1 MARRSGS
8 PSLLPLLRSETQAG
22 LLERLILHP
31 GDAYTVADLAAH
43 LRVTDLSVRR
53 ELHRMVDAG
62 IAERE
67 LVGRQQ
73 VFRASI
79 ESPLFEP
86 LRELLERSVGA
97 ETLIRDV
104 LERTDGIESA
114 AIFGSWARGR
124 VDADSDIDLL
134 VVGEFDYTSLVSELT
149 ALQERTGRE
158 INLVAMRPD
167 ELSAQRDS
175 GFLRDVLSG
184 PVRMLVGSLGEE
196 AKADR

>member
-43 LRVTDLSVRR
+43 LGVTDLSVRR

-73 VFRASI
+73 VFRGSV

-97 ETLIRDV
+97 EALIRDV
-104 LERTDGIESA
+104 LERTGGIESA
-114 AIFGSWARGR
+114 AIFGSWARGQI
-124 VDADSDIDLL
+124 DADSDIDLL
-134 VVGEFDYTSLVSELT
+134 VVGEFDYTSLVSELI

-158 INLVAMRPD
+158 INLVAMRAD
-167 ELSAQRDS
+167 EPSEQRDS
-175 GFLRDVLSG
+175 GFLRDVLSA
-184 PVRMLVGSLGEE
+184 PMRVLVGNLG
-196 AKADR
+196 